1 MADLARR
8 ILCFGDVI
16 DDVVA
21 IPSGPIRDDTDT
33 PSSIRF
39 LPGGSAANTAAW
51 LGELGAVVEFYG
63 SVGQP
68 DLDRHGRLLA
78 DSGVRA
84 HLFGHEGVPTGTIVV
99 IVDGERRTMLTER
112 GANSLLD
119 PAWITDEVLAETAVL
134 HITGHT
140 LLNDAGPDAV
150 TELIARAKWADTA
163 VSVDPGSAGFIADF
177 GVTRFLEAFA
187 GADILFPSLEEGRL
201 LAGRE
206 TPELVAASLGE
217 WFPTVVLTLGTAG
230 VALAHEGL
238 SLHVPAAEAAVVDPT
253 GAGDAFCAGFLN
265 EWVHSTNLKAS
276 AEAGVAVASRAVGV
290 MGGRPPR

>member
-238 SLHVPAAEAAVVDPT
+238 SLHVPAAEATVVDPT

-265 EWVHSTNLKAS
+265 EWVHSSNLKAS